1 MKITNEI
8 IIKINEL
15 YLELGVKTKVAKVI
29 GCSPSTV
36 TKYLIKDFVPIKDIC
51 AAETKTIILPPK
63 TTIDWDNISCELT
76 EQEILDLDDVKQK
89 IVL

>member
-1 MKITNEI
+1 MKITNDI

-15 YLELGVKTKVAKVI
+15 YLELGVKTKVAKAI

-36 TKYLIKDFVPIKDIC
+36 TKYLIQDFTPIKDIC
-51 AAETKTIILPPK
+51 TKEVKTIVLPLK
-63 TTIDWDNISCELT
+63 TTIDWDSISCELT
-76 EQEILDLDDVKQK
+76 EQEILDLEDVKKK

>member
-1 MKITNEI
+1 MKITNDI

-15 YLELGVKTKVAKVI
+15 YLELGVKTKVAKAI

-36 TKYLIKDFVPIKDIC
+36 TKYLIKDFVPIKDID
-51 AAETKTIILPPK
+51 AKETKTIVLPPK

-76 EQEILDLDDVKQK
+76 EQEILDLEGIKKK

>member
-1 MKITNEI
+1 MKITNDI

-51 AAETKTIILPPK
+51 TAETKTITLPPK
-63 TTIDWDNISCELT
+63 AIIDWDNISCELT
-76 EQEILDLDDVKQK
+76 EQENLELEDIKKK

>member
-1 MKITNEI
+1 MKITNDI

-15 YLELGVKTKVAKVI
+15 YLELGVKTKVAKAI

-36 TKYLIKDFVPIKDIC
+36 TKYLIKDFVPVKNIRTI
-51 AAETKTIILPPK
+51 ETKVIVLPPK

-76 EQEILDLDDVKQK
+76 EQEILDLENIKQE

>member
-15 YLELGVKTKVAKVI
+15 YLELGVKTKVAKAI

-36 TKYLIKDFVPIKDIC
+36 TKYIIQDFTPIKDLRTKEI
-51 AAETKTIILPPK
+51 KTIILPLK

-76 EQEILDLDDVKQK
+76 EQEILDLENIKQG